1 MSIPIDTITARKTET
16 EKLRSENTE
25 LWVLLYITLG
35 LFGVVLIVAM
45 LQRTTINE
53 LKAENKQLQG
63 YETYKCAWEDFNRSF
78 IPSTALPRLPKTEA
92 MIKEMK

>member
-1 MSIPIDTITARKTET
+1 MSIPIDTITDRKTET

-25 LWVLLYITLG
+25 LLVLLYITLA

-53 LKAENKQLQG
+53 LKAENKQLES
-63 YETYKCAWEDFNRSF
+63 YKKYKCDWEDFNRSF

-92 MIKEMK
+92 IIKERE